1 VRPVTILDWATG
13 ILLAATAVILLTNEQ
28 YVVALLVGVCAGF
41 CLGITF
47 DRAVRR

>member
-1 VRPVTILDWATG
+1 MRPVTILDWATG
-13 ILLAATAVILLTNEQ
+13 ILLAATSIVLLTNDQ
-28 YVVALLVGVCAGF
+28 YVVALVVGVGAGF